1 MNRKELKS
9 KVLDILEKHYHGR
22 NFIED
27 RASEDIL
34 DFFQELLVCDCT
46 HFTECKNLTNCK
58 QK

>member
-1 MNRKELKS
+1 MNREERKEKI
-9 KVLDILEKHYHGR
+9 LDILEKHYHGR

-34 DFFQELLVCDCT
+34 DLLVCDCT